1 MAAKSLRPEA
11 NEKLLGLI
19 GLGLRGGRVVIG
31 VDATRA
37 VLQRRDAFV
46 VVMASDASPRAVEKV
61 VRLAAGTDVPTV
73 VGPAALELGG
83 RLGRPPVMVVAV
95 RDRGLAAGILAL
107 TTDREG
113 T

>member
-1 MAAKSLRPEA
+1 ML
-11 NEKLLGLI
+11 
-19 GLGLRGGRVVIG
+19 GLGLRAGRVVIG

-37 VLQRRDAFV
+37 VMQRGDAMV
-46 VVMASDASPRAVEKV
+46 IVLASDASPRAVEKV
-61 VRLAAGTDVPTV
+61 VRLAQGTKVPIV
-73 VGPAALELGG
+73 PGPAAQELGG

-107 TTDREG
+107 TPDRDG